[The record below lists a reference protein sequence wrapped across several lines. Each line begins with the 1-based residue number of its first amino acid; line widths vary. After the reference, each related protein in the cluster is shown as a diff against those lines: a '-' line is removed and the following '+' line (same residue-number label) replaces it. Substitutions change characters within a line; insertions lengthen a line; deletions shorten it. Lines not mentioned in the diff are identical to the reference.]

1 MDYIFACL
9 DRCMARARYG
19 LVLNLLCAPKAK
31 IESQI
36 FYADRAAF
44 IRRAEAAIG
53 PTHAQSTKYVSGDVS
68 FVITRKT

>member
-1 MDYIFACL
+1 
-9 DRCMARARYG
+9 MARARYG

-44 IRRAEAAIG
+44 IRRAVAMIG
-53 PTHAQSTKYVSGDVS
+53 PTHAQSTKYVLGDVS
-68 FVITRKT
+68 FAITRKT

>member
-9 DRCMARARYG
+9 DCCMARARYG

-36 FYADRAAF
+36 FYADRGAF

-53 PTHAQSTKYVSGDVS
+53 PTHAQSTKYVLGDVS